1 MKMIMKMIMKMKIMK
16 KNNSNNK
23 TSKIK
28 ICSKYKDK
36 AIRGTSTNW
45 AYKKCMKQP
54 ENRME
59 SCKTLPPSGW
69 GMQRY
74 FCE

>member
-1 MKMIMKMIMKMKIMK
+1 MGRKYGSKKSILKKSMK
-16 KNNSNNK
+16 KNNSSNNS
-23 TSKIK
+23 SKSK

-54 ENRME
+54 ENRIE
-59 SCKTLPPSGW
+59 TCKTLPL
-69 GMQRY
+69 
-74 FCE
+74 

>member
-1 MKMIMKMIMKMKIMK
+1 MKMIMKMK

-23 TSKIK
+23 TSKSK